1 MQVYAVKSVSQ
12 QVQELE
18 FSIHDITPTAELL
31 IIIER
36 ILNDVMRNYNICQK
50 LWGPARKCSKA
61 HLLRA
66 CRGPSGGAEP
76 EEVAEQV
83 WAHAATPESA
93 GGEIGPL
100 AGRDPTRHEG
110 RRSGAAG
117 DSGRV
122 PPWLRKCRK
131 GPESRR
137 VVAPSRGAVR
147 QRSWRRAAPGEYG
160 SRPAIEGVSPGG
172 AADRG
177 GSRAVGPRTAGDA
190 RGVPPLRR
198 SCRLGPDG
206 STVDTFCGAI
216 LGHGRGPP
224 ERIGDGAR
232 PRERVGA
239 TRRRGDGASR
249 EQTARLFD
257 WRWSSG
263 LWQTRKKRS
272 E

>member
-1 MQVYAVKSVSQ
+1 MGQNKGAWPRTRRWR
-12 QVQELE
+12 
-18 FSIHDITPTAELL
+18 TPGFLAPE
-31 IIIER
+31 
-36 ILNDVMRNYNICQK
+36 
-50 LWGPARKCSKA
+50 GPSRKRSKA

-76 EEVAEQV
+76 EEVAERV
-83 WAHAATPESA
+83 WAHAATRRVP

-100 AGRDPTRHEG
+100 ASSGAGGLASERDPTWREG
-110 RRSGAAG
+110 RRSGWRGTPDESPRGCGSAG
-117 DSGRV
+117 R
-122 PPWLRKCRK
+122 
-131 GPESRR
+131 GPR
-137 VVAPSRGAVR
+137 VVVPSRGAAR

-160 SRPAIEGVSPGG
+160 SRPAIEVVAPGV

-177 GSRAVGPRTAGDA
+177 DSRAVGLRTAGDA

-198 SCRLGPDG
+198 SCRLGPDCP
-206 STVDTFCGAI
+206 TVDTFCGVI

-263 LWQTRKKRS
+263 PWQTRKKRS